1 VEGTPFGHYR
11 LIELLGRGG
20 MGEVWR
26 AFDIVTDRIVALKVL
41 PEHFSQD
48 QVFQERFR
56 REAHAAAR
64 LNEPHVV
71 PIHTYGEI
79 DGRLFVDMRLIE
91 GHDLQTVLAAGPLS
105 PDRAVRIIEQ
115 VAKALH
121 AAHQIGLVHRDVK
134 PSNILLAED
143 DFAYLIDFGIARAAG
158 ETGLTGT
165 SGVIGSWRYM
175 APEQFSAR
183 QADARAD
190 VYALACVLYECLT
203 GQPPYPGDS
212 LEQQYA
218 GHVATPP
225 PRPSSTDPNLPRG
238 FDSVTDKGL
247 AKDPRQRYATTVE
260 LAHAARDA
268 TTEPIPKPAPRVPAA
283 PPTSPVSAAAAPT
296 IAGRDQTPSPRDVS
310 TSATIWQRPPA
321 EVPTRRREER
331 PLTPPSRPWWR
342 RRAAVLAAAVVLTV
356 IAVAVTVTVNH
367 VSGGRNRNNLATASP
382 APPAVASPAP
392 PAAGD
397 PTGYAFDAEHVVY
410 RGTDNGI
417 HELWSEGTTWHHY
430 PLSASVG
437 APAAAGDPTGYWF
450 DAEKTQHVVYR
461 GLDDGHI
468 HELWWGSGSNGWHHN
483 DLSASVGAPAAGDPK
498 GYVFDAQRTQH
509 VVYRGADNGIH
520 ELWSAGPNWSH
531 TDLSA

>member
-26 AFDIVTDRIVALKVL
+26 AYDIVTDRIVALKVL

-218 GHVATPP
+218 GHVATPS

-268 TTEPIPKPAPRVPAA
+268 TTEPIPKPAPRVPAPR
-283 PPTSPVSAAAAPT
+283 PPRPYQQPQHRQSQAAIRRHHP
-296 IAGRDQTPSPRDVS
+296 
-310 TSATIWQRPPA
+310 ATFPPQRP
-321 EVPTRRREER
+321 
-331 PLTPPSRPWWR
+331 
-342 RRAAVLAAAVVLTV
+342 
-356 IAVAVTVTVNH
+356 
-367 VSGGRNRNNLATASP
+367 
-382 APPAVASPAP
+382 
-392 PAAGD
+392 
-397 PTGYAFDAEHVVY
+397 
-410 RGTDNGI
+410 
-417 HELWSEGTTWHHY
+417 
-430 PLSASVG
+430 
-437 APAAAGDPTGYWF
+437 
-450 DAEKTQHVVYR
+450 
-461 GLDDGHI
+461 
-468 HELWWGSGSNGWHHN
+468 SGSAHR
-483 DLSASVGAPAAGDPK
+483 
-498 GYVFDAQRTQH
+498 QRSR
-509 VVYRGADNGIH
+509 RGGERSDR
-520 ELWSAGPNWSH
+520 
-531 TDLSA
+531 